1 MYNYFKKVKKVMN
14 MIFYINNLYEIN
26 LNCNMKCVL
35 FCYNVFFIVLVSL
48 MIFDVLL
55 LLIKLNF
62 ELKY

>member
-1 MYNYFKKVKKVMN
+1 MN